1 MNRRGAAMLL
11 DNLCG
16 KTMQQI
22 ADEHGVVPQR
32 VHQLIKK
39 ARESIGWHP
48 GMSKQQAGAALARTH
63 SYYAVVGKAE
73 TPDDFLAELR
83 QEESMDRRRWSASW

>member
-1 MNRRGAAMLL
+1 MSRRAAAMML

-22 ADEHGVVPQR
+22 ADEHGIGPQR

-48 GMSKQQAGAALARTH
+48 GMTKQQAGAALVRRRP
-63 SYYAVVGKAE
+63 YYAAVGKAQ
-73 TPDDFLAELR
+73 TPEEFAAELR
-83 QEESMDRRRWSASW
+83 HEEALERRGRADSW

>member
-1 MNRRGAAMLL
+1 MSRRGAAMML
-11 DNLCG
+11 DNLYG

-22 ADEHGVVPQR
+22 ADEHGIGPQR

-48 GMSKQQAGAALARTH
+48 GMTKQQAGAALSRRRA
-63 SYYAVVGKAE
+63 YGAIVGRAQ
-73 TPDDFLAELR
+73 TPEEFVAELDHEQR
-83 QEESMDRRRWSASW
+83 LERWTRPDVW

>member
-16 KTMQQI
+16 KSMQQI
-22 ADEHGVVPQR
+22 ADEHGIGPQR

-48 GMSKQQAGAALARTH
+48 GMTKQQAGAALSRRRP
-63 SYYAVVGKAE
+63 YYAVVGRAQ
-73 TPDDFLAELR
+73 TPEEFAVELR
-83 QEESMDRRRWSASW
+83 QEEELEPWRRPNGW